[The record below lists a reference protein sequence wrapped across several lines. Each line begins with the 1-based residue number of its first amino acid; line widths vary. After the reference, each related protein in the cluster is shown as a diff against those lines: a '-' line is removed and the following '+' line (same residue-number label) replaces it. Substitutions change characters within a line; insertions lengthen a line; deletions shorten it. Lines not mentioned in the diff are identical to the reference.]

1 MIDVVK
7 IAGSKDVALVLSL
20 TFNFATCGAI
30 WRLWKSREALQDKVT
45 AMLTELVKELSK
57 MTTNLV
63 DRLESDRLE
72 ILHHRGRK

>member
-1 MIDVVK
+1 MMPDVIK

-20 TFNFATCGAI
+20 TFNFVACGAI

-57 MTTNLV
+57 MTANLT
-63 DRLESDRLE
+63 E
-72 ILHHRGRK
+72 K